1 MKQNFDN
8 SVISVSKPCCPV
20 CWELIKLL
28 RNNKSTNFHLDG
40 HHKTLSQ
47 VELPAWLP
55 VQIVEKLTA
64 RFEDILLTQIEILTP
79 RRKRHAFNPSGQS
92 RNDLSSDSSEGEED
106 ASDAIGWDS
115 DDSVYL
121 YPVYRAR

>member
-20 CWELIKLL
+20 CWELIKIL
-28 RNNKSTNFHLDG
+28 RNKKFTDFHLDG

-47 VELPAWLP
+47 VELPEWLP

-64 RFEDILLTQIEILTP
+64 RFEDILLTQIETLTP
-79 RRKRHAFNPSGQS
+79 RRKWHAINPSGHS
-92 RNDLSSDSSEGEED
+92 KNDLSSDSED
-106 ASDAIGWDS
+106 ASDVIGWDS
-115 DDSVYL
+115 DDLDCVL
-121 YPVYRAR
+121 PN

>member
-28 RNNKSTNFHLDG
+28 RNDKSTDFHLDG

-47 VELPAWLP
+47 VELPEWLP
-55 VQIVEKLTA
+55 VQIVEELTA
-64 RFEDILLTQIEILTP
+64 RFENILLTQIETLTP

-106 ASDAIGWDS
+106 ANGAIGWDS
-115 DDSVYL
+115 DDSSC
-121 YPVYRAR
+121 VYREPSAT

>member
-20 CWELIKLL
+20 CWELIKIL
-28 RNNKSTNFHLDG
+28 RNKKSTNFHLNG

-47 VELPAWLP
+47 VELPEWLP

-64 RFEDILLTQIEILTP
+64 QFEDILLTQIETLTP
-79 RRKRHAFNPSGQS
+79 CRKRHAINPSE
-92 RNDLSSDSSEGEED
+92 NDLSSDSSEGEED
-106 ASDAIGWDS
+106 AIGWDS
-115 DDSVYL
+115 DDL
-121 YPVYRAR
+121 E